1 MTEIEEEE
9 QISKVLGQFV
19 LALNGAM
26 FPLRRYGQEEYVDM
40 VSTEI
45 LKLAWQM
52 HWKLEGID
60 IPYEVSELHW

>member
-1 MTEIEEEE
+1 MTEIEDEEH
-9 QISKVLGQFV
+9 ISKTLGQFV

-26 FPLRRYGQEEYVDM
+26 HPLRRYGQEEYVDM

-45 LKLAWQM
+45 LKLSWQM

-60 IPYEVSELHW
+60 IPYEVSEVHW